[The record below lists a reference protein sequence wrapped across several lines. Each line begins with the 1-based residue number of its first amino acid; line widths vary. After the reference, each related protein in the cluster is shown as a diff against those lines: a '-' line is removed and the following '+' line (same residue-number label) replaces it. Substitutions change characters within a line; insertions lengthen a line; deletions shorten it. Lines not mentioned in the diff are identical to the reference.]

1 MGWDEMGW
9 DNNWCGTTN
18 GMGWDGMWRRY
29 YGMGCNNKY
38 DAVSQWQ
45 CENSNAYCIVAVDR
59 FIRDIIHS
67 CMHSS
72 LFVWTPQVYV
82 RDQHW
87 FKSSRRLDSLS
98 SFYLSM
104 SLIHLYLPDEKK
116 CQPESVSRFFF
127 LFFLRSF
134 LFIVLAGYGSFY
146 WDTEQSN
153 RVIKWDW
160 DQIDNATGFY
170 RNSWVSRSNNASLIL
185 Q

>member
-1 MGWDEMGW
+1 MRW
-9 DNNWCGTTN
+9 DNNWSGTAN
-18 GMGWDGMWRRY
+18 GMGWDATPLY

-82 RDQHW
+82 RLSI
-87 FKSSRRLDSLS
+87 FVLSVYVFNTSL
-98 SFYLSM
+98 LTWW
-104 SLIHLYLPDEKK
+104 
-116 CQPESVSRFFF
+116 
-127 LFFLRSF
+127 F
-134 LFIVLAGYGSFY
+134 LFILLSGYGSFS
-146 WDTEQSN
+146 WDMEQSN

-160 DQIDNATGFY
+160 DQIDIATGFTGIVY
-170 RNSWVSRSNNASLIL
+170 GSRSKNNDSLIL